1 MKLLFLLTCLVL
13 ISGCAQIATSVATQA
28 GVQVVGEQYLISQ
41 KKPVIKCN
49 VYNIIKGNK
58 MCRVGMVYQ
67 VSHKRRKDN
76 GNTGNT

>member
-1 MKLLFLLTCLVL
+1 MRYLFLSACIIL

-41 KKPVIKCN
+41 KKPMIKCN

-58 MCRVGMVYQ
+58 MCRVSMTYQ
-67 VSHKRRKDN
+67 VSHKHRRI
-76 GNTGNT
+76 

>member
-1 MKLLFLLTCLVL
+1 MFKAGYLLLFVLTILFA
-13 ISGCAQIATSVATQA
+13 GCAEVATSVATQA

-41 KKPVIKCN
+41 KKPIIKCN

-67 VSHKRRKDN
+67 VSYKRRQV
-76 GNTGNT
+76 

>member
-1 MKLLFLLTCLVL
+1 MKLLFLLTCLFL

-41 KKPVIKCN
+41 KKPIIKCN

-67 VSHKRRKDN
+67 VSHKRRQV
-76 GNTGNT
+76 

>member
-41 KKPVIKCN
+41 KKPIIKCN

>member
-1 MKLLFLLTCLVL
+1 MKLLFLLTCFL
-13 ISGCAQIATSVATQA
+13 ISGCAEIATSVATQA

-41 KKPVIKCN
+41 KKPVIRCN

-67 VSHKRRKDN
+67 VSHKRRQV
-76 GNTGNT
+76 